1 MVIYET
7 CRLFFILFT
16 ILSLK
21 YVYTKS
27 DHCDFGLRFPY
38 ISPINI
44 NLTPLQKVEELVDS
58 VKKARGLKTKER
70 NKDKLSDEERDA
82 RKDRKLGRKRDRIE
96 ESGGSDHKRR
106 REGETFTIK
115 LLFKTFK
122 NDRFPAQNGDDD
134 LRERDRHRV
143 SMITNII

>member
-1 MVIYET
+1 MSSKLCIH
-7 CRLFFILFT
+7 
-16 ILSLK
+16 
-21 YVYTKS
+21 KS
-27 DHCDFGLRFPY
+27 DHSDFSGYVFY
-38 ISPINI
+38 INISPINI

-134 LRERDRHRV
+134 LRERERHRV
-143 SMITNII
+143 SMITNLI